1 MTTKVEYGED
11 VADVFNPRP
20 LYDQMTTSSLRDAAR
35 EYLNLNRY
43 VQVTLRPEGK

>member
-1 MTTKVEYGED
+1 MTTRVQYGED

-20 LYDQMTTSSLRDAAR
+20 LYDQLSTFVVRDAAR
-35 EYLNLNRY
+35 QFLNVNRY